1 MRFGFAASS
10 LLALIAL
17 PLAASTLPTRK
28 SQPPL
33 SAREQQVWS
42 AASHRAQFAEI
53 PHTTRAGCDASEP
66 PQELTT
72 PNPVL
77 DELISGKVVEVSF
90 IVGSD
95 GHVHSPLILQSAGA
109 EQDFVVLKT
118 VSKWRFRP
126 ATCNGVAT
134 DAEAKIAFS
143 SR

>member
-1 MRFGFAASS
+1 MRFAFAATS
-10 LLALIAL
+10 LIALIAV
-17 PLAASTLPTRK
+17 PLAASTLPARK
-28 SQPPL
+28 SQLSL

-42 AASHRAQFAEI
+42 AASHHAQFAEI
-53 PHTTRAGCDASEP
+53 PHTTRASCDASEP

-77 DELISGKVVEVSF
+77 DEAISGKIEVSF
-90 IVGSD
+90 IIGSD
-95 GHVHSPLILQSAGA
+95 GHVRSPLILESAGA
-109 EQDFVVLKT
+109 DQDSLVLKT

>member
-1 MRFGFAASS
+1 MRFAVTAI
-10 LLALIAL
+10 LVALIVA
-17 PLAASTLPTRK
+17 PLAASTLP
-28 SQPPL
+28 SL
-33 SAREQQVWS
+33 STSLSTREQQVW
-42 AASHRAQFAEI
+42 ATREHHAQFADV
-53 PHTTRAGCDASEP
+53 PHTTRASCDASEP

-72 PNPVL
+72 PSPEI
-77 DELISGKVVEVSF
+77 DEQTASKIEVSF

-95 GHVHSPLILQSAGA
+95 GHVHSPIVLESAGD
-109 EQDFVVLKT
+109 EQDSKVLKT

>member
-1 MRFGFAASS
+1 MRFAFAAS
-10 LLALIAL
+10 LLALISV
-17 PLAASTLPTRK
+17 PLSASTAHK
-28 SQPPL
+28 SQPSL

-42 AASHRAQFAEI
+42 AASHRAEFAEV
-53 PHTTRAGCDASEP
+53 PRTTRASCDASEP
-66 PQELTT
+66 PQELTI

-77 DELISGKVVEVSF
+77 DEAISGKIEVSV

-95 GHVHSPLILQSAGA
+95 GHVHSPLILESAGT
-109 EQDFVVLKT
+109 DLDSTVLKA

>member
-1 MRFGFAASS
+1 MRFAIAATGLLF
-10 LLALIAL
+10 LLAV
-17 PLAASTLPTRK
+17 PMSASTLPSRNP
-28 SQPPL
+28 SL
-33 SAREQQVWS
+33 STREQQIWT
-42 AASHRAQFAEI
+42 AAAHHSQFADV
-53 PHTTRAGCDASEP
+53 PHTTRASCDASEP

-77 DELISGKVVEVSF
+77 DESTNSKIEVSF

-95 GHVHSPLILQSAGA
+95 GHVHSPLILESAGA
-109 EQDFVVLKT
+109 EQDAKILKA

-143 SR
+143 AR